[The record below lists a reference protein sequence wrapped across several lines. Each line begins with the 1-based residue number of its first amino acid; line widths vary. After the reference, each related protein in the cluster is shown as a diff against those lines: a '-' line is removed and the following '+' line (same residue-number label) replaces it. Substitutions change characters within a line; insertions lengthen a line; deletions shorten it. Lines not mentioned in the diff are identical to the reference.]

1 MKKGKFHF
9 VMSLMII
16 TVLSKVLGFCREV
29 ILAYFYGASDITD
42 TYLMASSAATIFFG
56 WISTLSILHT
66 PLYQSAKFKHTKE
79 YAERFTNQLIL
90 IVLLM
95 GIFCIWFASN
105 FSYEIISFISSGFS
119 EKQIEITVVFFQ
131 WVVYS
136 VVINAINQIW
146 ISEMNCKD
154 RFVSAASTN
163 LILSV
168 VQMIIITC
176 SGVLQNIFLLRITQV
191 AASLAQFLVLYFL
204 CKKERFNRIK
214 FPFVKEFKNMFVLTI
229 PVFISSFM
237 DEINSF
243 FDKSFGSM
251 LEEGSISA
259 LNYAHLI
266 KQLFFFVFV
275 TSFITVIFPR
285 VSKDAAQKNWISFS
299 RNITNSLNI
308 IILLFVPITLF
319 VVFFSKPIVSL
330 VYLRGQFDSTALNM
344 TSIALTMYG
353 LALLPLAIREVLI
366 KAFQALQSTKTC
378 MYVGFISTL
387 LNIILNFLLINV
399 MGHAGLALSTAIS
412 AYVTVPI
419 LYLLLIRKGLI
430 RNIHKTILTFIKSF
444 ISAGIAIFIGCL
456 FYYGLGLPISNV
468 FTQFLFLLII
478 VIILLIIYV
487 CMLYVLRV
495 SEMRRILAEVKRKWL

>member
-1 MKKGKFHF
+1 
-9 VMSLMII
+9 MSLMII
-16 TVLSKVLGFCREV
+16 TVLSKILGFCREV

-42 TYLMASSAATIFFG
+42 TYLMASSAAAVFFG

-66 PLYQSAKFKHTKE
+66 PLYQSAKFKHSKE

-90 IVLLM
+90 IVSLTGVL
-95 GIFCIWFASN
+95 CIWFASN

-119 EKQIEITVVFFQ
+119 NSQIEMTVIFFQ

-163 LILSV
+163 LILSI
-168 VQMIIITC
+168 VQMVIILF
-176 SGVLQNIFLLRITQV
+176 SGVLQNILLLRITQV
-191 AASLAQFLVLYFL
+191 SASIVQFLLLYFI
-204 CKKERFNRIK
+204 CKKGRFNKIRL
-214 FPFVKEFKNMFVLTI
+214 PFVKEFRNMFVLTI
-229 PVFISSFM
+229 PIFLSSFM

-251 LEEGSISA
+251 LKEGSISA

-266 KQLFFFVFV
+266 KQLFFFIFV
-275 TSFITVIFPR
+275 TSFITVIFPKI
-285 VSKDAAQKNWISFS
+285 SKDAAQENWPSFS
-299 RNITNSLNI
+299 KNITNSLNV

-330 VYLRGQFDSTALNM
+330 IYLRGQFDLIALDM
-344 TSIALTMYG
+344 TSIALSMYG

-412 AYVTVPI
+412 AYATVPI
-419 LYLLLIRKGLI
+419 LYLLLIRKGFVK
-430 RNIHKTILTFIKSF
+430 NFHKTILVLIKSS
-444 ISAGIAIFIGCL
+444 ISASIAIFIVYIIYSGLSLSISSL
-456 FYYGLGLPISNV
+456 FIQ
-468 FTQFLFLLII
+468 TLFMLIILVLLLI
-478 VIILLIIYV
+478 
-487 CMLYVLRV
+487 LYIFMMYMLRV
-495 SEMRRILAEVKRKWL
+495 PEIHKLLLELKRRLL